1 MVEIAVIMANSITN
15 SSPFTVVYSFEIK
28 ENTTEQFIGAWTAL
42 TELIYEFE
50 GSYGSRLHKVNESH
64 YIGYAQWP
72 NKSIFEQSGD
82 NLPDSANFFHEQ
94 MRGCCIKIEKLF
106 ELESVEKDLIQ
117 NKQHDWFNAK
127 NTSL

>member
-1 MVEIAVIMANSITN
+1 MANSITN

-28 ENTTEQFIGAWTAL
+28 ENTTEQFIEAWTAL
-42 TELIYEFE
+42 TELIYVFE
-50 GSYGSRLHKVNESH
+50 GSNGSRLHKVNESH
-64 YIGYAQWP
+64 FFGYAQWP

-82 NLPDSANFFHEQ
+82 NLPDSANFFREQ
-94 MRGCCIKIEKLF
+94 MRECCIKIEKLF

-117 NKQHDWFNAK
+117 NKQHERFNAK